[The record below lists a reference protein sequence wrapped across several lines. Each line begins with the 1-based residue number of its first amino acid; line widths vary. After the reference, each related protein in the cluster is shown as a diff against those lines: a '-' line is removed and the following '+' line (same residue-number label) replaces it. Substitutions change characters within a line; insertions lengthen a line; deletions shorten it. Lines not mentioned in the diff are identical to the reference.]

1 LPSDRFNPL
10 KARLYEKPWIVDVR
24 DPVKNPE
31 HVLEYLARYTHR
43 VAIANSRIRV
53 LKDGMVTFTLRIERK
68 ANGSA
73 HDYGC
78 GVHPSLPASQPA
90 QALCAH
96 PALRVF
102 IQSVSFNESCRYPA
116 IDGLA

>member
-1 LPSDRFNPL
+1 L

-24 DPVKNPE
+24 DPVNNPE

-68 ANGSA
+68 SGRKRSRLRLWSSSVGSCFTA
-73 HDYGC
+73 C
-78 GVHPSLPASQPA
+78 PS
-90 QALCAH
+90 ALCASGITGFW
-96 PALRVF
+96 PIGIVQRILPL
-102 IQSVSFNESCRYPA
+102 SG
-116 IDGLA
+116 D